1 MPMQP
6 YRVKAIDNVKA
17 DRGRVAL
24 KYGPLVY
31 NIESV
36 DQDINKVLSDDSAL
50 TVKWNANLL
59 GGVMVL
65 NGTFADGSPMIAI
78 PNYARENRGGRSIV
92 WIRDR

>member
-1 MPMQP
+1 M
-6 YRVKAIDNVKA
+6 KA